1 MNIFKKTREMLPKP
15 SWRLVAGAGGAAL
28 LLGAAGLMAL
38 SAREGFDA
46 GQLPSSGLLAVAA
59 GGDVSCPAN
68 APAALCEVL
77 GMLFH
82 RLPGPEN
89 LAAWYA
95 GQEDTPRIFGPENRP
110 PEAALAG
117 TTLAERF
124 PILADFLAAS
134 SPKKNQ
140 LRVALLPDFS
150 PTWLPAGALQDVAA
164 LVAGQPASIAFGFSG
179 RQLWAELAL
188 VQPSSA
194 QISAAPTNDQRRAP
208 PPLPLPEFF
217 GEGTSLLLAV
227 PQDFL
232 AHATAVIDAIDPTA
246 AAFLYARARAL
257 LADFIGTS
265 NALELTDLLANGV
278 SVWQGEGG
286 WIASFSVPP
295 AGREDALKMLEHL
308 AKSHAAQQS
317 AQLVSH
323 EFADGTVITEIVPCT
338 SCLEATALVEKG
350 GIWAYRLANQ
360 IDGTAG
366 LAFGATEMGH
376 VLLASN
382 EVMALRA
389 LARLPSSA
397 SHQQKNQITTASFP
411 LTWLLTALE
420 QSNLAT
426 FLGLLPASSQVNM
439 QIKHVSDAALLV
451 RVWVDFPDVAAP

>member
-1 MNIFKKTREMLPKP
+1 MKLPNNMVQMLPNAA
-15 SWRLVAGAGGAAL
+15 WRLAAGLAGAL
-28 LLGAAGLMAL
+28 LLGGAGLVAL
-38 SAREGFDA
+38 SARGGFDA
-46 GQLPSSGLLAVAA
+46 GELSSSGLLAVAR
-59 GGDVSCPAN
+59 GGDFVCPAD
-68 APAALCEVL
+68 APAPLCEAF
-77 GMLFH
+77 GMFFH
-82 RLPGPEN
+82 RLPAPNN

-95 GQEDTPRIFGPENRP
+95 GQEDAPQIFGPENRP
-110 PEAALAG
+110 PEVAPAG
-117 TTLAERF
+117 TTLADRF
-124 PILADFLAAS
+124 PVLADVLAV
-134 SPKKNQ
+134 SPKRNQ
-140 LRVALLPDFS
+140 LRVALFPDFS
-150 PTWLPAGALQDVAA
+150 PTWLPAGALQDMAA
-164 LVAGQPASIAFGFSG
+164 LVAGQPASIAVGFSR
-179 RQLWAELAL
+179 RQMWAELAL

-194 QISAAPTNDQRRAP
+194 QISATPADATSAP
-208 PPLPLPEFF
+208 PPLPLPDVF
-217 GEGTSLLLAV
+217 GEGTSLLVSA

-232 AHATAVIDAIDPTA
+232 QRATAVADAIDPTA

-257 LADFIGTS
+257 LTDFTGAS
-265 NALELTDLLANGV
+265 GALELADILTNGV

-397 SHQQKNQITTASFP
+397 SHQQKNKITTASFP
-411 LTWLLTALE
+411 LAWLLTALE

-451 RVWVDFPDVAAP
+451 RVWVDFPDVVAP